1 MQAPEPAPTPAARPA
16 APAPTEAPE
25 RAPSGSVPAQPWVER
40 WPPISY
46 WMKVGAGLLVVFVAA
61 RAVAAVSNVILLVVA
76 SLVLA
81 VGLQPA
87 ISWMERR
94 GTRRGWAVAAIFLA
108 AIVVIGGF
116 LALVIPIVIKQLA
129 GLVDAAPGYLTRA
142 QRGNGILA
150 QLDDQFDLMSKLRD
164 LSSQL
169 PTTAFA
175 VAKSFTALVF
185 NTVTVFIL
193 TAYFSTALPQIRR
206 AIARLMKRDHR
217 ENFQRILEEST
228 TRIGGYVMG
237 NLIVSLIAGMV
248 AVVGLLLLG
257 VPYAAVLGVWV
268 GIADLIPAVGAYLG
282 AIPALVVA
290 AFVGF
295 PQFIGT
301 LVLFIVYQ
309 QLENY
314 LIAPRIMKHAVDLSP
329 AAVIVALLVG
339 GSLAGFV
346 GALLSLPVAAVIKV
360 VARELYVSDRIEEVQ
375 QADAAQAAARAGPGR
390 HWRRPWRRVPVPMA
404 AGKPEDSREP

>member
-1 MQAPEPAPTPAARPA
+1 
-16 APAPTEAPE
+16 
-25 RAPSGSVPAQPWVER
+25 
-40 WPPISY
+40 
-46 WMKVGAGLLVVFVAA
+46 MKVGAGLLVVFVAA
-61 RAVAAVSNVILLVVA
+61 RGIAAVANVILLVLA

-81 VGLQPA
+81 LGLQPA

-94 GTRRGWAVAAIFLA
+94 GTRRGWAVALIFLA
-108 AIVVIGGF
+108 AVVLIGGF

-193 TAYFSTALPQIRR
+193 TAYFSTALPQVQR
-206 AIARLMKRDHR
+206 AVARLMKRDHR

-237 NLIVSLIAGMV
+237 NLVVSLIAGAV

-257 VPYAAVLGVWV
+257 VPYAVVLGVWV
-268 GIADLIPAVGAYLG
+268 AISDLIPAVGAYLG

-290 AFVGF
+290 AFIGL

-301 LVLFIVYQ
+301 LALFIVYQ

-314 LIAPRIMKHAVDLSP
+314 VIAPRIMKHAVDLSP

-360 VARELYVSDRIEEVQ
+360 VARELYLSDRIEEVQ
-375 QADAAQAAARAGPGR
+375 QSDAAQAAARDGPR
-390 HWRRPWRRVPVPMA
+390 RWRRPWQ
-404 AGKPEDSREP
+404 KPGTSLPSAESPGDREGSELP

>member
-1 MQAPEPAPTPAARPA
+1 MQ
-16 APAPTEAPE
+16 APTEAPE
-25 RAPSGSVPAQPWVER
+25 RTPPVSAPPPPWVER
-40 WPPISY
+40 WPPVAY

-61 RAVAAVSNVILLVVA
+61 RAVAAVSNVILLVLA

-87 ISWMERR
+87 IAWMERR
-94 GTRRGWAVAAIFLA
+94 GTRRGWAVAFIFLA
-108 AIVVIGGF
+108 AIVAVGGF
-116 LALVIPIVIKQLA
+116 LALVIPVVIKQLA

-206 AIARLMKRDHR
+206 AVARLMKRDHR

-237 NLIVSLIAGMV
+237 NLVVSLIAGAITV
-248 AVVGLLLLG
+248 IGLLLLG
-257 VPYAAVLGVWV
+257 VPYAVVLGVWV

-290 AFVGF
+290 AFVGL
-295 PQFIGT
+295 PQLIGT

-375 QADAAQAAARAGPGR
+375 QADAAQAARAGPGR
-390 HWRRPWRRVPVPMA
+390 HWRPPWKRAPMS
-404 AGKPEDSREP
+404 AGERQDAREP

>member
-1 MQAPEPAPTPAARPA
+1 MPETSPQALEPTPN
-16 APAPTEAPE
+16 APE
-25 RAPSGSVPAQPWVER
+25 RREPWTDR
-40 WPPISY
+40 WPPVSY
-46 WMKVGAGLLVVFVAA
+46 WMKVAAGLLVVFVLA
-61 RAVAAVSNVILLVVA
+61 RGVAAVSNVILLVLA

-81 VGLQPA
+81 IGLQPA
-87 ISWMERR
+87 VSWMERR
-94 GTRRGWAVAAIFLA
+94 GTRRGWAVAFIFLA

-116 LALVIPIVIKQLA
+116 LAIVIPIIIKQLA

-142 QRGNGILA
+142 QRGNGVLA
-150 QLDDQFDLMSKLRD
+150 QLDDQFDLMGKLRS

-206 AIARLMKRDHR
+206 AVARLMKRDHR

-237 NLIVSLIAGMV
+237 NLVVSVIAGAV
-248 AVVGLLLLG
+248 SVVGLLLLG

-295 PQFIGT
+295 PQFVGT

-314 LIAPRIMKHAVDLSP
+314 VIAPRVMKHAVDLSP

-346 GALLSLPVAAVIKV
+346 GALLSLPVAAVIKI

-375 QADAAQAAARAGPGR
+375 KADAAQAGQAR
-390 HWRRPWRRVPVPMA
+390 HWRRPWRRTPATVSA
-404 AGKPEDSREP
+404 AQPSNEPSDPEPS

>member
-1 MQAPEPAPTPAARPA
+1 MQ
-16 APAPTEAPE
+16 APTEAPE
-25 RAPSGSVPAQPWVER
+25 RTPPVSAPPPPWVER
-40 WPPISY
+40 WPPVAY

-61 RAVAAVSNVILLVVA
+61 RAVAAVSNVILLVLA

-87 ISWMERR
+87 IAWMERR
-94 GTRRGWAVAAIFLA
+94 GTRRGWAVAFIFLA
-108 AIVVIGGF
+108 AIVAVGGF

-206 AIARLMKRDHR
+206 AVARLMKRDHR

-237 NLIVSLIAGMV
+237 NLVVSLIAG
-248 AVVGLLLLG
+248 AVTVTGLLLLG
-257 VPYAAVLGVWV
+257 VPYAVVLGVWV

-290 AFVGF
+290 AFVGL
-295 PQFIGT
+295 PQLIGT

-329 AAVIVALLVG
+329 AAVIVALLIG

-375 QADAAQAAARAGPGR
+375 QADAAQAARAGPGR
-390 HWRRPWRRVPVPMA
+390 HWRPPWKRVPMS
-404 AGKPEDSREP
+404 AGERQDAGGP

>member
-1 MQAPEPAPTPAARPA
+1 MQ
-16 APAPTEAPE
+16 APTEAPE
-25 RAPSGSVPAQPWVER
+25 RTPPVSVPPQPWTER
-40 WPPISY
+40 WPPVAY

-61 RAVAAVSNVILLVVA
+61 RAVAAVSNVILLVLA

-94 GTRRGWAVAAIFLA
+94 GTRRGWAVAFIFLA
-108 AIVVIGGF
+108 AIVAVGGF
-116 LALVIPIVIKQLA
+116 LALVIPVVIKQLA

-175 VAKSFTALVF
+175 VAKSFTTLVF

-193 TAYFSTALPQIRR
+193 TAYFATALPQIRR
-206 AIARLMKRDHR
+206 AVARLMKRDHR

-237 NLIVSLIAGMV
+237 NLVVSLIAG
-248 AVVGLLLLG
+248 VVTVTGLLLLG
-257 VPYAAVLGVWV
+257 VPYAVVLGVWV

-290 AFVGF
+290 AFVGL

-314 LIAPRIMKHAVDLSP
+314 LVAPRIMKHAVDLSP

-375 QADAAQAAARAGPGR
+375 QADAAQEVARAGAGR
-390 HWRRPWRRVPVPMA
+390 WRPPWRRPTGPTP
-404 AGKPEDSREP
+404 AGARADTEEP

>member
-1 MQAPEPAPTPAARPA
+1 MQ
-16 APAPTEAPE
+16 APTEAPE
-25 RAPSGSVPAQPWVER
+25 HTPPSPTPGGSWVDR
-40 WPPISY
+40 WPPVSY

-61 RAVAAVSNVILLVVA
+61 RGGAAVANVILLVLA

-81 VGLQPA
+81 LGLQPA

-94 GTRRGWAVAAIFLA
+94 GTRRGWAVALISIA
-108 AIVVIGGF
+108 AIVLIGGF

-185 NTVTVFIL
+185 NTLTVFIL
-193 TAYFSTALPQIRR
+193 TAYFSTALPQVQR

-237 NLIVSLIAGMV
+237 NLVVSVIAGAV
-248 AVVGLLLLG
+248 SVVGLLLLG
-257 VPYAAVLGVWV
+257 
-268 GIADLIPAVGAYLG
+268 
-282 AIPALVVA
+282 
-290 AFVGF
+290 
-295 PQFIGT
+295 
-301 LVLFIVYQ
+301 
-309 QLENY
+309 
-314 LIAPRIMKHAVDLSP
+314 
-329 AAVIVALLVG
+329 
-339 GSLAGFV
+339 
-346 GALLSLPVAAVIKV
+346 
-360 VARELYVSDRIEEVQ
+360 
-375 QADAAQAAARAGPGR
+375 
-390 HWRRPWRRVPVPMA
+390 
-404 AGKPEDSREP
+404 

>member
-1 MQAPEPAPTPAARPA
+1 MQV
-16 APAPTEAPE
+16 PTEAPE
-25 RAPSGSVPAQPWVER
+25 RTPPVSVPPQPWVER
-40 WPPISY
+40 WPPVTY
-46 WMKVGAGLLVVFVAA
+46 WMKVGAGLLVVFVVA
-61 RAVAAVSNVILLVVA
+61 RAVAAVSNVILLVLA

-94 GTRRGWAVAAIFLA
+94 GTRRGWAVAFIFLV
-108 AIVVIGGF
+108 AIVAVGGF
-116 LALVIPIVIKQLA
+116 LALVIPVVIKQLA

-206 AIARLMKRDHR
+206 AVARLMKRDHR

-237 NLIVSLIAGMV
+237 NLIVSLIAG
-248 AVVGLLLLG
+248 VVTVIGLLLLG
-257 VPYAAVLGVWV
+257 VPYAVVLGVWV

-282 AIPALVVA
+282 AVPALVVA
-290 AFVGF
+290 AFVGW

-360 VARELYVSDRIEEVQ
+360 IARELYVSDRIEEVQ
-375 QADAAQAAARAGPGR
+375 QADAAQAVERAGAGR
-390 HWRRPWRRVPVPMA
+390 WRPPWRRPPGPMP
-404 AGKPEDSREP
+404 AGARADIEEP

>member
-1 MQAPEPAPTPAARPA
+1 MQAPSEAPP
-16 APAPTEAPE
+16 EAPE
-25 RAPSGSVPAQPWVER
+25 TAPSTVAPSEPWMER

-46 WMKVGAGLLVVFVAA
+46 WMKVGAALLVVFVAA
-61 RAVAAVSNVILLVVA
+61 RAVAAVSDVILLVLA
-76 SLVLA
+76 SIVLA
-81 VGLQPA
+81 LGLQPA
-87 ISWMERR
+87 ISWLERR
-94 GTRRGWAVAAIFLA
+94 GTRRGWAVAFIFLS
-108 AIVVIGGF
+108 AIVVVGGF

-150 QLDDQFDLMSKLRD
+150 QLDDQFDLMGKLRS

-206 AIARLMKRDHR
+206 AVARLMKRDHR

-237 NLIVSLIAGMV
+237 NLVVSLIAGGV
-248 AVVGLLLLG
+248 AVIGLLLLG
-257 VPYAAVLGVWV
+257 VPYAVVLGVWV
-268 GIADLIPAVGAYLG
+268 AIADLIPAVGAYLG
-282 AIPALVVA
+282 AVPALVVA
-290 AFVGF
+290 AFIGL
-295 PQFIGT
+295 PQFLGT

-309 QLENY
+309 QFENY

-346 GALLSLPVAAVIKV
+346 GALLSPPVAAVIKI

-375 QADAAQAAARAGPGR
+375 QADADQVAARGR
-390 HWRRPWRRVPVPMA
+390 HWRPPWRKPPGPMP
-404 AGKPEDSREP
+404 AGQRSQAP

>member
-1 MQAPEPAPTPAARPA
+1 MQ
-16 APAPTEAPE
+16 APTEAPE
-25 RAPSGSVPAQPWVER
+25 RPPPGSAPPQTWVER
-40 WPPISY
+40 WPPVAY

-61 RAVAAVSNVILLVVA
+61 RAVAAVSNVILLVLA

-94 GTRRGWAVAAIFLA
+94 GTRRGWAVAFIFLA
-108 AIVVIGGF
+108 AIVTVGGF

-175 VAKSFTALVF
+175 VAKSFTALIF

-206 AIARLMKRDHR
+206 AVARLMKRDHR

-237 NLIVSLIAGMV
+237 NLVVSLIAG
-248 AVVGLLLLG
+248 AVTVTGLLLLG
-257 VPYAAVLGVWV
+257 VPYAVVLGVWV

-282 AIPALVVA
+282 AVPALVVA
-290 AFVGF
+290 AFVGL

-301 LVLFIVYQ
+301 LVLFVVYQ

-375 QADAAQAAARAGPGR
+375 QADAAQVVARGGAGRWRAPWKRPPG
-390 HWRRPWRRVPVPMA
+390 PMP
-404 AGKPEDSREP
+404 AGASADTREP

>member
-1 MQAPEPAPTPAARPA
+1 MQAPSEAPP
-16 APAPTEAPE
+16 EAPE
-25 RAPSGSVPAQPWVER
+25 TAPPPSVAPSEPWMER

-46 WMKVGAGLLVVFVAA
+46 WMKVGAALLVVFVAA
-61 RAVAAVSNVILLVVA
+61 RAVAAVSNVILLVLA

-81 VGLQPA
+81 LGLQPA
-87 ISWMERR
+87 ISWLERR
-94 GTRRGWAVAAIFLA
+94 GTRRGWAVAFIFLS
-108 AIVVIGGF
+108 AIVVVGGF

-150 QLDDQFDLMSKLRD
+150 QLDDQFDLMGKLRD

-193 TAYFSTALPQIRR
+193 TAYFSTALPQVRR
-206 AIARLMKRDHR
+206 AVARLMKRDHR

-228 TRIGGYVMG
+228 ARIGGYVMG
-237 NLIVSLIAGMV
+237 NLVVSLIAGGV
-248 AVVGLLLLG
+248 AVIGLLLLG
-257 VPYAAVLGVWV
+257 VPYAVVLGVWV
-268 GIADLIPAVGAYLG
+268 AIADLIPAVGAYLG
-282 AIPALVVA
+282 AVPALVVA
-290 AFVGF
+290 AFIGL
-295 PQFIGT
+295 PQFLGT

-309 QLENY
+309 QFENY
-314 LIAPRIMKHAVDLSP
+314 LIAPRIMKQAVDLSP

-346 GALLSLPVAAVIKV
+346 GALLSLPVAAVIKI

-375 QADAAQAAARAGPGR
+375 QADAAQTAGGGSR
-390 HWRRPWRRVPVPMA
+390 RWRRPWRRPPASVA
-404 AGKPEDSREP
+404 ERLDRREP

>member
-1 MQAPEPAPTPAARPA
+1 M
-16 APAPTEAPE
+16 
-25 RAPSGSVPAQPWVER
+25 ER
-40 WPPISY
+40 WPPVSY
-46 WMKVGAGLLVVFVAA
+46 WMKVGAALLVVFLVA
-61 RAVAAVSNVILLVVA
+61 RGLAAVSNVILLVVA

-81 VGLQPA
+81 IGLQPA

-94 GTRRGWAVAAIFLA
+94 RTRRGWAVAFIFLTA
-108 AIVVIGGF
+108 LVVVGGF
-116 LALVIPIVIKQLA
+116 LAIVIPIVIKQLA

-142 QRGNGILA
+142 QRGNGLLA
-150 QLDDQFDLMSKLRD
+150 QLDDQFDLMGKLRG

-193 TAYFSTALPQIRR
+193 TAYFSTALPQLRR
-206 AIARLMKRDHR
+206 AVARLMKRDHR

-228 TRIGGYVMG
+228 SRIGGYVMG
-237 NLIVSLIAGMV
+237 NLVVSLIAGV
-248 AVVGLLLLG
+248 VTVVGLLLLG
-257 VPYAAVLGVWV
+257 VPYAVVLGVWV
-268 GIADLIPAVGAYLG
+268 AIADLIPAVGAYLG

-290 AFVGF
+290 GFVGL

-329 AAVIVALLVG
+329 AAVIVALLIG

-375 QADAAQAAARAGPGR
+375 QADAAQAARAGR
-390 HWRRPWRRVPVPMA
+390 WRRPWRKPPDATVEDEA
-404 AGKPEDSREP
+404 AASDSARLRDPAP